1 MSNTAH
7 HAHTYGTECRLA
19 PVAPLPDD
27 YRDDDGHDDDYGAAT
42 ERIPPIN
49 AQFFYSSLIPIQDSP
64 SSAASDARGS
74 SAQSQRPFSE
84 ADNNALERAWLS
96 LASDTHR
103 RAHSRAQRNR
113 SPSLSESSRDAATL
127 AAIYRR
133 LIEKH
138 SLRHQQD
145 AAPFSVSNS
154 PTATP
159 ACCPELRTD
168 AASELR
174 GTFCVLTRRRL
185 GMDSEAVV
193 ATVMAELGKASPTNT
208 GGQTEARSRSEQ
220 LSPTAATGA
229 RPSMLPATRIGR
241 TGSRVK
247 ATDAANSSR
256 ARASCNT
263 LATTTVQPGPPPPD
277 DGISGKPF
285 VKIGSPGTEDT
296 AISPPNA
303 TPPKPRTATVVTNTP
318 NDNQAEPWEPARAV
332 QVPVGSR
339 LYLVSFPEMQMRPM
353 YWSPINDVTVVTRA
367 TWFYRDNMTP
377 VEPKVA
383 NQLEAGYSELRP
395 WSEAWSIEIRCA
407 IAVGALGEEKVS
419 QPLWGH
425 PPAGTNANVEDML
438 PVEPGISDDPYC
450 AARCYRGNAAAV
462 GVLSPHVGETTDTGS
477 TGSYPNWHVVY
488 KNATEANLL
497 KPSLRPSAYYSRT
510 PISRI
515 MKGATVGIPVVRGF
529 NRDAWRRIHER
540 PRGASDKGAS
550 HPLTKAVA
558 TAEARPRSRP
568 LGPSCTACAAET
580 ENWRDLVLVIHGIGQ
595 KFAERVESFHFTHA
609 INSFRRAVNTE
620 LGSNNYRDAA
630 GGIMVLPVN
639 WRHLLSF
646 EDGGTMQQG
655 GAGAAAAP
663 ESFGLKD
670 IEPKTIPVVR
680 GLISDVMF
688 DVPYYL
694 SHHKPRMIK
703 AVTREANRIYRLW
716 CKNNPGFADQGRVHL
731 IAHSLGSVMALDIL
745 SNQPTITPPLRDPT
759 CEADPDAR
767 HFEFDC
773 KNLFLLGSPA
783 AFFLLLERSQLVPRE
798 GRLKPGTDPADVT
811 SKDIVGQQGQFGCLA
826 VDNIY
831 NILSREDPVAYLL
844 NSTIDPVYAASLKKT
859 FVPTTATFFQSIGNG
874 IRGLWGG
881 APTQPGAGTAPNK
894 PPTVRLPSQL
904 ELEVHDFTREEIAER
919 KAILLN
925 DNGTLDYY
933 LHSSGGP
940 LEIQYLN
947 MLHAH
952 SSYWTSPDLIRMLCM
967 EICRKPGRAY
977 IYEGLRAT
985 KAAKR
990 LVPRTPS

>member
-1 MSNTAH
+1 MSNTTH
-7 HAHTYGTECRLA
+7 HVHTYGSECRLA
-19 PVAPLPDD
+19 PVPPLPDD
-27 YRDDDGHDDDYGAAT
+27 DHDDGYDAAT

-103 RAHSRAQRNR
+103 RVHSRAQRNR
-113 SPSLSESSRDAATL
+113 SPSLSELSRDAATL

-133 LIEKH
+133 LIQKH
-138 SLRHQQD
+138 SLKHQQD
-145 AAPFSVSNS
+145 AAPSSVSTS

-174 GTFCVLTRRRL
+174 GAFCALTRRRL

-193 ATVMAELGKASPTNT
+193 ATVMAEIGKPGPTDARDS
-208 GGQTEARSRSEQ
+208 TETRSRSEQ
-220 LSPTAATGA
+220 LSPIAATGA

-241 TGSRVK
+241 TSSRVK
-247 ATDAANSSR
+247 ASDGGNSLR
-256 ARASCNT
+256 ARAGRNT
-263 LATTTVQPGPPPPD
+263 LAAAPAQPGPPPPD

-285 VKIGSPGTEDT
+285 VKIGSSDAEDT
-296 AISPPNA
+296 TVSPSTA
-303 TPPKPRTATVVTNTP
+303 AVPKPRTAAVAANTH

-332 QVPVGSR
+332 EVPVGSR

-383 NQLEAGYSELRP
+383 NQLEAGYRELRP

-407 IAVGALGEEKVS
+407 IEVGALGEEKVS
-419 QPLWGH
+419 QPLWGR
-425 PPAGTNANVEDML
+425 PPTGTNANVEDML
-438 PVEPGISDDPYC
+438 PVEPDISDDPYC
-450 AARCYRGNAAAV
+450 AARCYRGSAAAV
-462 GVLSPHVGETTDTGS
+462 GVLSPHVDETTNTGP
-477 TGSYPNWHVVY
+477 TTSYPNWHVVY

-529 NRDAWRRIHER
+529 NRDAWRRIHEH
-540 PRGASDKGAS
+540 PRSTSDKGVGHHLAER
-550 HPLTKAVA
+550 A
-558 TAEARPRSRP
+558 TPAEAGPRSRP

-620 LGSNNYRDAA
+620 LGRNKYRDAA

-716 CKNNPGFADQGRVHL
+716 CQNNPGFADQGRVHL

-745 SNQPTITPPLRDPT
+745 SHQPTITPPLRDPT
-759 CEADPDAR
+759 CETDPDAR

-798 GRLKPGTDPADVT
+798 GRLKPGADPTDVT

-831 NILSREDPVAYLL
+831 NILAREDPVAYLL

-881 APTQPGAGTAPNK
+881 APTQPGAGTAPSK

-919 KAILLN
+919 KAVLLN

-952 SSYWTSPDLIRMLCM
+952 SIYWTSPDLIRMLCM

-977 IYEGLRAT
+977 IYESLRAT

-990 LVPRTPS
+990 LVPRTPG

>member
-1 MSNTAH
+1 MSNTTH
-7 HAHTYGTECRLA
+7 HAHTYGSECRLT
-19 PVAPLPDD
+19 PVLPLPDD
-27 YRDDDGHDDDYGAAT
+27 CRDHDDHDDDYDAAT
-42 ERIPPIN
+42 EKIPPIN

-113 SPSLSESSRDAATL
+113 SPSLSEASRDAATL
-127 AAIYRR
+127 TAIYRR
-133 LIEKH
+133 LIQKH
-138 SLRHQQD
+138 SLKHQQD
-145 AAPFSVSNS
+145 AAPYSVSTS

-159 ACCPELRTD
+159 ACCPELRID

-174 GTFCVLTRRRL
+174 GAFCALTRRRL
-185 GMDSEAVV
+185 GMDSESVV
-193 ATVMAELGKASPTNT
+193 ATVMAKIGKTGPTDT
-208 GGQTEARSRSEQ
+208 RDQTEARSRSEQ
-220 LSPTAATGA
+220 LSPTAAIGA

-241 TGSRVK
+241 TRSRVK
-247 ATDAANSSR
+247 ASDGGSSSR
-256 ARASCNT
+256 ARAGSNA
-263 LATTTVQPGPPPPD
+263 LATAPARPGPPPPG

-285 VKIGSPGTEDT
+285 VKIGSSDAEDT
-296 AISPPNA
+296 PVSPTA
-303 TPPKPRTATVVTNTP
+303 ALPKPRTATAVTNTP
-318 NDNQAEPWEPARAV
+318 NDSQAEPWEPARAV
-332 QVPVGSR
+332 EVPVGSR

-383 NQLEAGYSELRP
+383 NQLEAGYRELRP

-407 IAVGALGEEKVS
+407 IEVGALGEEKVS
-419 QPLWGH
+419 QPLWGR

-438 PVEPGISDDPYC
+438 PVEPDISDDPYC
-450 AARCYRGNAAAV
+450 AARCYRGCAAAV
-462 GVLSPHVGETTDTGS
+462 GVLSPHVDETTDTGS
-477 TGSYPNWHVVY
+477 TSSYPNWHVVY

-529 NRDAWRRIHER
+529 DRDAWRRIHER
-540 PRGASDKGAS
+540 PRSTSDKGVG
-550 HPLTKAVA
+550 HPLTKAA
-558 TAEARPRSRP
+558 TPAEAGPRSRP
-568 LGPSCTACAAET
+568 FGPSCTACAAET

-620 LGSNNYRDAA
+620 LGSNKYRDAA

-670 IEPKTIPVVR
+670 IELKTIPV
-680 GLISDVMF
+680 
-688 DVPYYL
+688 VPYYL

-716 CKNNPGFADQGRVHL
+716 CQNNPGFADQGRVHL

-745 SNQPTITPPLRDPT
+745 SNQPTITPPLRDPI

-798 GRLKPGTDPADVT
+798 GRLKPGADPADVT

-831 NILSREDPVAYLL
+831 NILAREDPVAYLL

-881 APTQPGAGTAPNK
+881 APTQPGAGTAPSK

-919 KAILLN
+919 KAVLLN

-977 IYEGLRAT
+977 IYESLRAT

-990 LVPRTPS
+990 LVPRTPG